1 MMLIF
6 NMNAMDDTY
15 FKALSLV
22 NFLEKV
28 RKHIIDKKYKIFME
42 NVFSN
47 RDVFQYEESD
57 KKVEKEI
64 AILNDYEINSEQ
76 SSCQLLF

>member
-1 MMLIF
+1 
-6 NMNAMDDTY
+6 
-15 FKALSLV
+15 
-22 NFLEKV
+22 
-28 RKHIIDKKYKIFME
+28 ME

>member
-6 NMNAMDDTY
+6 NMNAMDETY

-28 RKHIIDKKYKIFME
+28 RKH
-42 NVFSN
+42 N
-47 RDVFQYEESD
+47 R
-57 KKVEKEI
+57 
-64 AILNDYEINSEQ
+64 
-76 SSCQLLF
+76 

>member
-6 NMNAMDDTY
+6 NMNSMDETY

-47 RDVFQYEESD
+47 SDVF
-57 KKVEKEI
+57 
-64 AILNDYEINSEQ
+64 
-76 SSCQLLF
+76 